1 MIHTIKNSKW
11 VITTSLICILFG
23 LLTFFTFIDKSF
35 IDLNKKNFQLL
46 LIFDL
51 ILLFLFF
58 LLIIKE
64 TYSVLKSKNKG
75 QLGSET
81 RIRYLAFFSLTTLL
95 PSLLIATFSLV
106 LFYAGLEKYFNSKIK
121 SAVNNSYDVAK
132 NYIEDTKRSITSDI
146 ILVYMDINN
155 QFPLFY
161 DNPKK
166 FQSILASQRLLRR
179 LDEIHL
185 LDSSGNIIMSNVID
199 PTGNF
204 IPPTEE
210 AFLKSLNNKPVRI
223 TDSVSN
229 RTSALVKL
237 NNFIDTYLYIV
248 KFMDPKMMNYLKDT
262 EQAVNFYYSVENQQ
276 TGIKITFAI
285 IYLLIVALLLFL
297 SIIISIN
304 FAAKLTLPIINLI
317 KTSAKV
323 SLGDLN
329 AKVPV
334 IDTDLDFKKL
344 NENFNLMLD
353 KLKAQQEKLLFA
365 ERHAAWE
372 NVARKLAHE
381 IKNPLTP
388 IQLSIDRIREK
399 YFNKIKDDKE
409 NFSSYLN
416 TITKQIKTIEHL
428 LNEFSDFARMPKPIF
443 KKVDLVKT
451 ISTTINLLEVSD
463 KNINISF
470 SKSNLSHFILA
481 DEEQLNRVFINLI
494 KNSIE
499 SIYEIKS
506 KNVDFKGKINIDIIE
521 DKEYIYVNVLDN
533 GIGFNL
539 VDKTKMLTPYYTT
552 KKTGTGLGLAVV
564 TKIINDHNSS
574 INFNSVKNG
583 AKVNITIP
591 KYYD

>member
-64 TYSVLKSKNKG
+64 TYSVLKSKKKG

-81 RIRYLAFFSLTTLL
+81 RIKYLTFFSLTTLL
-95 PSLLIATFSLV
+95 PSLLIAIFSLV

-155 QFPLFY
+155 QFSLFY
-161 DNPKK
+161 DNPIK

-276 TGIKITFAI
+276 LGIKITFAI

-304 FAAKLTLPIINLI
+304 FASKLTLPIINLI
-317 KTSAKV
+317 KTSARV

-329 AKVPV
+329 ARVPT
-334 IDTDLDFKKL
+334 IETDKDFEKL

-372 NVARKLAHE
+372 DVARKLAHE

-399 YFNKIKDDKE
+399 YFNQIKDDKE

-451 ISTTINLLEVSD
+451 ILTTIGLLEVSD

-470 SKSNLSHFILA
+470 SKSNFSHFILA

-521 DKEYIYVNVLDN
+521 DKEYIYINVLDN
-533 GIGFNL
+533 GVGFNL

-552 KKTGTGLGLAVV
+552 KKSGTGLGLAIV

-574 INFNSVKNG
+574 ISFNSVKNG